1 MENVAFYDEIHI
13 EKRVAEENCGL
24 LGSIR
29 SNFDIADRA
38 CQPRRPYNSTTTQ
51 LLSRPITG
59 VINFGGSSQ
68 MPISPCVLGRDRF

>member
-1 MENVAFYDEIHI
+1 LENVAFYDEIHI
-13 EKRVAEENCGL
+13 EKRVAEENFGL

-59 VINFGGSSQ
+59 GHQFWREFPNADLTLRFG
-68 MPISPCVLGRDRF
+68 PR